1 MNAKQHIDMLIHSV
15 KLVLGSI
22 ILGLLTLVLV
32 ALIMVASISYVQ
44 HRVDVNMRSL
54 EVTEHEQV
62 QTETNW
68 R

>member
-1 MNAKQHIDMLIHSV
+1 MNAKQHIDMLIHSA

-22 ILGLLTLVLV
+22 ILVILTLVLV
-32 ALIMVASISYVQ
+32 ALIMVASVSYVQ